1 MMRDIADKFVGG
13 IEQID
18 TALPVG
24 RRGPTWRSVL
34 IGFAGVAVLSLLEP
48 YSQNTFKNTPLV
60 GNQFP
65 VVVVFLAV
73 SLVLVVNPVLSFLSS
88 SFPSSSSGSARRIWA
103 VVQPLSPAELVVI
116 VTMLLSACAVI
127 WSGFH
132 RFWAHQLV
140 APFYYLQ
147 SHPRWEPLVRSLPSW
162 LLPSADPENGEV
174 IRSFF
179 AGGADVPWGPWLR
192 TALLW
197 SPFVLAFF
205 AGCFFMVA
213 LFRRQWEEAEKLSFP
228 LAAITLE
235 MLRPPS
241 SGHLANDLFRS
252 KLFWWSLGVVLFF
265 QML

>member
-1 MMRDIADKFVGG
+1 MRDIADKFVGG
-13 IEQID
+13 IERID
-18 TALPVG
+18 TAVPDR
-24 RRGPTWRSVL
+24 RRGPTWRSVF
-34 IGFAGVAVLSLLEP
+34 IGFAAVAALSLLEP
-48 YSQNTFKNTPLV
+48 YNQNTFKNTPLI

-65 VVVVFLAV
+65 VAVVFFIV
-73 SLVLVVNPVLSFLSS
+73 VLVLVVNPILSLLSS
-88 SFPSSSSGSARRIWA
+88 RFSPSHVGPARRVFAI
-103 VVQPLSPAELVVI
+103 VRPLSPAELVVI
-116 VTMLLSACAVI
+116 LTMLLSACAVI

-140 APFYYLQ
+140 APFYYLR

-162 LLPSADPENGEV
+162 LVPSADPENGEI

-205 AGCFFMVA
+205 VGCFFMVA

-235 MLRPPS
+235 ML
-241 SGHLANDLFRS
+241 
-252 KLFWWSLGVVLFF
+252 
-265 QML
+265 